1 MYKLLRFGVLLIF
14 MNWGCG
20 LNGGPRKYVE
30 SIEEIQA
37 ELAARIH
44 EIIRYSEDLD
54 SALMGQ
60 AYRQAR
66 DFAEEAVY
74 KIQEQGPYRGDSVL
88 YKASLHLAKAYQGV
102 LDKEI
107 PAMVKI
113 VSKPGEVDDA
123 DEMKLTR
130 LRRAVFVKL
139 ADAER
144 EFLKAG
150 NEFRRKYLGG
160 SDAEEA
166 EEGTWF
172 EEEADTT
179 GL

>member
-1 MYKLLRFGVLLIF
+1 MHKLLRIGVILILVS
-14 MNWGCG
+14 WGCG
-20 LNGGPRKYVE
+20 LNGGPRKYLE
-30 SIEEIQA
+30 SMEEIQA

-54 SALMGQ
+54 SAMLGQ

-66 DFAEEAVY
+66 DYAEKAVY

-88 YKASLHLAKAYQGV
+88 HKVSLHLAIVYQGV

-113 VSKPGEVDDA
+113 VSKPGELDDT
-123 DEMKLTR
+123 DEMKLKR
-130 LRRAVFVKL
+130 LRRAVFMKL
-139 ADAER
+139 AKAER
-144 EFLKAG
+144 EFLKAD

-160 SDAEEA
+160 ADVEEVT
-166 EEGTWF
+166 EGTWF
-172 EEEADTT
+172 EEEVDTT
-179 GL
+179 GF